1 MSASVSLQQSSA
13 EAPPG
18 GLVWA
23 DLSEGILDEI
33 DAAGDPNNK
42 LQLIMEAVG
51 VKHYNDNARSSIMVD
66 FYLYNIIFCDENGF
80 STAKKSA
87 FFSIMKLV
95 FAHAFDSASVD
106 EVTSEA
112 SLEFFKQR
120 VLAHSVE
127 APEEGRAGIFSLS
140 DAKLMV
146 NFVGKTFYRNFKAY
160 KLCFT
165 TRQGSEKATRYIAV
179 ETPMTPN
186 PLDQG
191 DLDGE

>member
-1 MSASVSLQQSSA
+1 
-13 EAPPG
+13 
-18 GLVWA
+18 VWA
-23 DLSEGILDEI
+23 DLSEEMLGAI
-33 DAAGDPNNK
+33 DAAADPGQKIK
-42 LQLIMEAVG
+42 LITEAVG
-51 VKHYNDNARSSIMVD
+51 VRHYADNARSAIMVD
-66 FYLYNIIFCDENGF
+66 FYLYNIVFCDESGF

-95 FAHAFDSASVD
+95 FAHAFDAVD
-106 EVTSEA
+106 EVTTDA

-120 VLAHSVE
+120 VLAHAVE
-127 APEEGRAGIFSLS
+127 SPAEGRAGVFSLS

-146 NFVGKTFYRNFKAY
+146 GFVGKTFYRNFRAY

-165 TRQGSEKATRYIAV
+165 TRQETESATRFLAV
-179 ETPMTPN
+179 ETPMIPN